1 LSTSAREDGSQTG
14 NEEAPYEYPE
24 GGLAAWG
31 VVGGAFCMLSCTYGL
46 CSSVGVLQ
54 SYWEIHQLKTYPSST
69 IGWIPGL
76 LVFLNLFLG
85 VQIGPLFDRYGPRW
99 IMLIGSVLY
108 ALSIFLLGSCNS
120 YYQFILC
127 LGVLGGTGSA
137 LICTPTMAVLSH
149 WFYRRRG
156 NATGIAMAGSSLGG
170 ICWPIILRTT
180 FQRLGWAW
188 SMRILGFM
196 FVFFLT
202 VGNLCIKGRLP
213 TKARKGSI
221 DLHCFTDSRFLWATT
236 GVFFSEIVLFA
247 SLGLVPSYATAQGF
261 SSETGFYMMA
271 VLNAGS
277 GLGRWLSG
285 LASDHFGRF
294 NTIATMM
301 AITTVFIFVL
311 WYPFGHYLG
320 VLYCFVALL
329 GFGTGS
335 ILSLVPVCLGQLCKT
350 EEFGKWFGTCYFVCS
365 FGAMIGIPVG
375 GQLLQVVGPS
385 DLVAFLGGLLA
396 ISSLSFMG
404 ARWACLGYSWE
415 WWVKV

>member
-1 LSTSAREDGSQTG
+1 
-14 NEEAPYEYPE
+14 
-24 GGLAAWG
+24 
-31 VVGGAFCMLSCTYGL
+31 MLSCTYGL

-54 SYWEIHQLKTYPSST
+54 SYWETHQLKAYPSST
-69 IGWIPGL
+69 IGWISGL

-99 IMLIGSVLY
+99 IMLIGSVIY
-108 ALSIFLLGSCNS
+108 ALSIFLLGSCTS

-170 ICWPIILRTT
+170 ICWPIVLRTT

-236 GVFFSEIVLFA
+236 GVFCNLFPCLSCGITANDSLVSEIVLFA

-271 VLNAGS
+271 VLNA
-277 GLGRWLSG
+277 
-285 LASDHFGRF
+285 
-294 NTIATMM
+294 
-301 AITTVFIFVL
+301 
-311 WYPFGHYLG
+311 
-320 VLYCFVALL
+320 
-329 GFGTGS
+329 
-335 ILSLVPVCLGQLCKT
+335 
-350 EEFGKWFGTCYFVCS
+350 
-365 FGAMIGIPVG
+365 
-375 GQLLQVVGPS
+375 
-385 DLVAFLGGLLA
+385 
-396 ISSLSFMG
+396 
-404 ARWACLGYSWE
+404 
-415 WWVKV
+415 